1 MALALAVLVVV
12 ALAAPVPAAAQ
23 SGVQLTPDGRRTL
36 VNKDVGGER
45 WAIDLGPDGTVTGNV
60 FFPDGREPQF
70 VWCDAPDGAE
80 PDENG
85 EIDFSCY
92 GGDPCPSAP
101 CPPEGWSFIADV
113 SLPRSF
119 FEPSSAGTGWTT
131 LATLPVPRQ
140 EHPTLAFEDEIW
152 IFGGYDDTIRNLAT
166 VDVYDPATDT
176 WRTDVAPM
184 PTAMH
189 HANVAAVDGKI
200 YVTGYLGPGNFVAR
214 GGVFAYD
221 PDENDWTEKTSMP
234 DGRQR
239 GASATVAID
248 GKIYVAGGLR
258 SGTVADFSAYDPSTD
273 RWETLPDMP
282 RPLDHAGAA
291 AVGGKLYVLGGR
303 AAGIEGVSGAVL
315 IYDPKAGTWSSGEE
329 MPTPRGGVAAAVA
342 GGEIFVL
349 GGEGNTA
356 VETGV
361 FDDVEAYD
369 PEADSW
375 RVLLPMAAP
384 RHGMGA
390 AAIGR
395 RIYVPGGASVQAFGV
410 VDTFDVLAI
419 D

>member
-1 MALALAVLVVV
+1 MAFALAVVLV
-12 ALAAPVPAAAQ
+12 ALTAAIPAAAQ
-23 SGVQLTPDGRRTL
+23 SGVQLTPDGQRTL

-70 VWCDAPDGAE
+70 VWCDAADGAE
-80 PDENG
+80 ADENG

-92 GGDPCPSAP
+92 GGDPCASAP

-113 SLPRSF
+113 SLPASF
-119 FEPSSAGTGWTT
+119 FEPPSGEPGWTA
-131 LATLPVPRQ
+131 LAPLPVPRQ
-140 EHPTLAFEDEIW
+140 EHPTLAYEGEIW

-166 VDVYDPATDT
+166 VDVYDPVADS

-189 HANVAAVDGKI
+189 HANVAAVDGRV
-200 YVTGYLGPGNFVAR
+200 YVTGYLGPGNFIAR
-214 GGVFAYD
+214 GGVFEYD
-221 PDENDWTEKTSMP
+221 PDENEWTEKTAMP
-234 DGRQR
+234 EGRQR
-239 GASATVAID
+239 GASATVAIG

-258 SGTVADFSAYDPSTD
+258 SGTVADFSAYDPATD

-315 IYDPKAGTWSSGEE
+315 IYDPDERTWSSGAD

-342 GGEIFVL
+342 EGEIFVL
-349 GGEGNTA
+349 GGEGNPA

-369 PEADSW
+369 PETDSW
-375 RVLLPMAAP
+375 RVLPPMAAP

-390 AAIGR
+390 AGIGN

-410 VDTFDVLAI
+410 VDTFDVLVI
-419 D
+419 E